1 MSRPAQAKERAVE
14 IMRSDPGLHV
24 LAPEGWMAASL
35 RTLVE
40 TRGFGSDES
49 RLLAWYDTK
58 VADERRIVGTMNRY
72 FNCSGVNIDLLAEW
86 MRALLVFMVVQRD
99 VGVIL
104 AGTTSRFRNVERI
117 EKLLTQ
123 KEDEGGVRGF
133 SYCKLTLIY
142 DRLQY
147 AELLRRGTS
156 GHKKRSRMAG
166 FASNA
171 GAEIAFVF
179 WKGEKKPKAFNRLRS
194 HVDPGSDVATAV
206 MLHVP
211 IIPVEDR
218 HRVPEATKAAVLK
231 GSSWETLIDTPDTP
245 GVGNRDAGSDSDGA
259 PAEGGP
265 ASTEETEGGPAS
277 SQEPPP
283 PAMRKRRRA
292 LLRQATD
299 TDSVEVF
306 SNPTHPLVLKEFIHE
321 FKSTWCLIGTPEQG
335 IGLTAALSSDVRV
348 PVLAFVRNAEH
359 KKLVET
365 AVLALLTNA
374 LVESRPTAVQ
384 PKVCQQTLVDM
395 WDKARAQ
402 EKEKSKAAPSDS
414 DSSSSYSDSD
424 GEGSVAGTGP
434 KDAKTKDAKAKDAK
448 AKDAKAKEAKAK
460 EKKGK
465 GAKAN
470 KAKTKA
476 QQDKDKKDKKE
487 KDTKGKSGKT
497 EKKPGKEKEEK
508 KEAKE
513 GKDSKKEKEE
523 ILGMFLDNDS

>member
-14 IMRSDPGLHV
+14 IMHSDPGLHIH
-24 LAPEGWMAASL
+24 APEGWMAASL

-40 TRGFGSDES
+40 TRGFASDES

-72 FNCSGVNIDLLAEW
+72 LNCPIVNRDPLAEW
-86 MRALLVFMVVQRD
+86 MRALLVLLVVQRD
-99 VGVIL
+99 VGIIL
-104 AGTTSRFRNVERI
+104 AGTASTNVEKI
-117 EKLLTQ
+117 EKLLTK
-123 KEDEGGVRGF
+123 KEDEGGVPGF
-133 SYCKLTLIY
+133 SFCKLNLIY
-142 DRLQY
+142 DRTQV
-147 AELLRRGTS
+147 ADLLLSGTPSHKRARR
-156 GHKKRSRMAG
+156 AG
-166 FASNA
+166 FASSA

-179 WKGEKKPKAFNRLRS
+179 WKGEKKPKAFNRIRR
-194 HVDPGSDVATAV
+194 HIDPGSNVSSDVV
-206 MLHVP
+206 LNVP

-231 GSSWETLIDTPDTP
+231 GSSWETLIDTADT
-245 GVGNRDAGSDSDGA
+245 GTGGNRDAGSDSDGA
-259 PAEGGP
+259 PAEGGQ

-277 SQEPPP
+277 SQERPP

-299 TDSVEVF
+299 TDRVEVF

-348 PVLAFVRNAEH
+348 PVLAFVRNAAH
-359 KKLVET
+359 KELVET
-365 AVLALLTNA
+365 SVLAQLTNA

-460 EKKGK
+460 
-465 GAKAN
+465 N

-497 EKKPGKEKEEK
+497 EKKPGKEKEDK

-513 GKDSKKEKEE
+513 GKDTQKEKDQV
-523 ILGMFLDNDS
+523 LGMFLNNNNS